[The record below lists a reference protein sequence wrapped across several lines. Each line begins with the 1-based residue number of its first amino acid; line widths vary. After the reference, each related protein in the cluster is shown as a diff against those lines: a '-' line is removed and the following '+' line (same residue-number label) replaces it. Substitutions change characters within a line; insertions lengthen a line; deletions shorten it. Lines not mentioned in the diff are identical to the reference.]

1 MQKFG
6 ESYKL
11 LFLGCVGKEVYG
23 DFYLMPYISI
33 IFEVL
38 NIYIYVKYSV
48 TLNIRKAICYSTR
61 GLPREAVQDHFLLC
75 SEHQPSFH

>member
-1 MQKFG
+1 MYEFTPLLLPIYTHIYVSIHTHTHTHTLYEIQKFG

-38 NIYIYVKYSV
+38 NIYIIYSVKYIYKV
-48 TLNIRKAICYSTR
+48 
-61 GLPREAVQDHFLLC
+61 
-75 SEHQPSFH
+75 